1 MSNNAISSAIS
12 NSISDSA
19 MNLSTSNLFMG
30 LNALQLMF
38 YLAAVLAIVASLK
51 VITGKNTVH
60 ALLYLVVSLLA
71 VAVCFYLMGAPFA
84 AGLEVIVYAGAILV
98 LFVFAIMMF
107 GLGQDE
113 TLNSPSSHSFKLSN
127 ITLWFGPSLIA
138 ILLLAE
144 LIFAI
149 DNSGV
154 QEKLTSTVI
163 HAKQVGI
170 LLYGPYLLAVE
181 IASFLLLAGLIAG
194 YHFAKPEGV
203 SLTHQRLAQ
212 ESLAQKVLDKQIETG
227 EHS

>member
-1 MSNNAISSAIS
+1 MNI
-12 NSISDSA
+12 SA
-19 MNLSTSNLFMG
+19 MNNLIMG

-38 YLAAVLAIVASLK
+38 YFAAALAIVASLK

-113 TLNSPSSHSFKLSN
+113 TLNAPPSHSLKLSN
-127 ITLWFGPSLIA
+127 ISLWFGPSLIA

-149 DNSGV
+149 DSSAV
-154 QEKLTSTVI
+154 QEKLTSNVI
-163 HAKQVGI
+163 DAKQVGI

-203 SLTHQRLAQ
+203 SLGHKG
-212 ESLAQKVLDKQIETG
+212 LAQKGLGQKKLDKQKEAG
-227 EHS
+227 GHL

>member
-1 MSNNAISSAIS
+1 
-12 NSISDSA
+12 
-19 MNLSTSNLFMG
+19 MNLATESLIMG
-30 LNALQLMF
+30 LNSLQLMF
-38 YLAAVLAIVASLK
+38 YFSAALAVVASLK
-51 VITGKNTVH
+51 VVTGKNSVH

-113 TLNSPSSHSFKLSN
+113 TLNAPKSHSFQLGN
-127 ITLWFGPSLIA
+127 INLWFGPSLIA
-138 ILLLAE
+138 ILLLTE

-149 DNSGV
+149 DSSTV
-154 QEKLTSTVI
+154 QEKLTSNI
-163 HAKQVGI
+163 IDAKQVGI

-194 YHFAKPEGV
+194 YHFAKPDGV
-203 SLTHQRLAQ
+203 SLNQID
-212 ESLAQKVLDKQIETG
+212 LDQPKETG

>member
-1 MSNNAISSAIS
+1 MNASSGTLI
-12 NSISDSA
+12 I
-19 MNLSTSNLFMG
+19 G

-38 YLAAVLAIVASLK
+38 YFAAALAIVASIK
-51 VITGKNTVH
+51 VVTGKNTVH
-60 ALLYLVVSLLA
+60 SLLYLVVSLLA

-113 TLNSPSSHSFKLSN
+113 TLNAPSSHSFKLSH
-127 ITLWFGPSLIA
+127 IHLWFGPSVIA
-138 ILLLAE
+138 ILLLAQ

-149 DNSGV
+149 DSPEI
-154 QEKLTSTVI
+154 QSKLTSNI
-163 HAKQVGI
+163 IDAKQVGI

-203 SLTHQRLAQ
+203 SVGQ
-212 ESLAQKVLDKQIETG
+212 SVLGKQDINRQNINKQDNTG
-227 EHS
+227 GHL